1 MRFHLAIHKRY
12 FRYAPMGYKGFLCDG
27 VELTEEDAK
36 KAIDALPG
44 DIVPF
49 ADCDNYDADTGKC
62 LGHDS

>member
-1 MRFHLAIHKRY
+1 
-12 FRYAPMGYKGFLCDG
+12 MGYKGFLCDG